1 MNILFSLCFAMVTAA
16 SIVPADKSPTVPGGA
31 AGAAAY
37 LAEPAAPFT
46 FTATGPASVILK
58 MRGAAATPK
67 SRPLSVKMIRDGR
80 FETAYSLAMVSRRVA
95 PAGYPY
101 GAEVGISV
109 PSGTHTYAVH
119 AASESIAVLVA
130 TPKKLPRRLAAQIKE
145 KDLGPPVE
153 MAAPSSAPTKTVTV
167 TPPLKKP
174 ASTAKPA
181 LAPAAKPQA
190 ASTKTQRILIMDV
203 AAVGV
208 DPDMAKRVTTAIADT
223 MSGRAGIATVTT
235 AELTNIADTEAIKQ
249 STGCEADTACMA
261 EVSSWANAE
270 LVVNGSLGRVGDAV
284 TLTLTL
290 VDSKN
295 ASVENRVSRAIVES
309 DDLLAVTKQLVEELF
324 GWEGAGNKITYR
336 IAEGK
341 AVSFAVFDLSTAGL
355 SEDAARNLTQ
365 VLSVELKRIQGASV
379 IGKEDIAAMLNLEG
393 QKQVLGCDSDT
404 SCLAEIGGALGV
416 DKLVVGQVGK
426 LADNFIISLR
436 LISPTTA
443 KVDNRI
449 SENFVGTEATLIPAI
464 RTAGRKLLGI
474 ESKEPGSLGVSSSEL
489 AATVFLDGKEQGSLP
504 MPPITELKP
513 GRYNLRVLK
522 EGYFAWNGDVYV
534 NPMDNTAMW
543 IELKA
548 KPEKWYKQW
557 WVWTSVG
564 AVAAGVATTL
574 AITMK
579 ATPTTG
585 SGSATI
591 NAGQ

>member
-1 MNILFSLCFAMVTAA
+1 MNILFSLCLAVTTA
-16 SIVPADKSPTVPGGA
+16 SPMMTVESAKSIPGGT
-31 AGAAAY
+31 AGTTAH
-37 LAEPAAPFT
+37 LTQETAPVLFT
-46 FTATGPASVILK
+46 VTGPTYVIAK
-58 MRGAAATPK
+58 IRAPKETPK
-67 SRPLSVKMIRDGR
+67 SKPQRVVILRDNQ
-80 FETAYSLAMVSRRVA
+80 FQSSYSLAMVGRRVA
-95 PAGYPY
+95 PKGYSYGGEIGLEIPAG
-101 GAEVGISV
+101 A
-109 PSGTHTYAVH
+109 HTYSIQSEGVSVAVILST
-119 AASESIAVLVA
+119 A
-130 TPKKLPRRLAAQIKE
+130 KNLPRRLANKVSE
-145 KDLGPPVE
+145 KDLGITSPVRKVSV
-153 MAAPSSAPTKTVTV
+153 ATP
-167 TPPLKKP
+167 TPPAPK
-174 ASTAKPA
+174 AAR
-181 LAPAAKPQA
+181 APAPPAPMLNKKVEPTEQ
-190 ASTKTQRILIMDV
+190 KRILIMDV
-203 AAVGV
+203 AAVGI
-208 DPDMAKRVTTAIADT
+208 DPSLAKQVTSAIAET
-223 MSGRAGIATVTT
+223 MSGRTGIEAVTT
-235 AELTNIADTEAIKQ
+235 DELTNIADTEAIKQ
-249 STGCEADTACMA
+249 STGCDADTACMA

-270 LVVNGSLGRVGDAV
+270 LVVNGTIGQVGDAV

-290 VDSKN
+290 VDSKK
-295 ASVENRVSRAIVES
+295 ASVENRVSRAVVVEA
-309 DDLLAVTKQLVEELF
+309 DDILTITKQLVEELF

-393 QKQVLGCDSDT
+393 QKQVLGCESDT

-474 ESKEPGSLGVSSSEL
+474 ASKEPGSLGVSSSEP
-489 AATVFLDGKEQGSLP
+489 AAAVFLDGKDQGILP
-504 MPPITELKP
+504 MPPITDLEP

-574 AITMK
+574 AITLK
-579 ATPTTG
+579 ATPKNG

-591 NAGQ
+591 NAGP